1 MAGSTLD
8 LVRQALDGRVKYSI
22 TDPDLMPAAV
32 MLLLYPKDGE
42 YCVLLNKR
50 SQLVEHHKGEI
61 SFPGGARDPDDRDFL
76 DTALR
81 ETEEE
86 MGISRADVTILGQLD
101 DVVTRTNFG
110 VRVYIGTIPYPYG
123 FSPSAIEIAEVLE
136 VPVSALVDPANLRH
150 ETRLVD
156 GLATTV
162 RSYAYQEH
170 LVFGATAKIL
180 QQFLETLE
188 DGSAKDGLMKDGSA
202 KDGLMKDGSAKDGL
216 MKDGLMK
223 DGPIME
229 GN

>member
-1 MAGSTLD
+1 MARSTLD
-8 LVRQALDGRVKYSI
+8 LVKLALDGRIKHSI
-22 TDPDLMPAAV
+22 ADPSLMPAAV

-50 SQLVEHHKGEI
+50 SQVVEHHKGEI
-61 SFPGGARDPDDRDFL
+61 SFPGGARDPEDRDFL

-86 MGISRADVTILGQLD
+86 MGISRDDVTVLGQLD

-110 VRVYIGTIPYPYG
+110 VRVYIGTIPYPYA

-136 VPVSALVDPANLRH
+136 FPISALVDPANLRH
-150 ETRLVD
+150 ETRLVE
-156 GLATTV
+156 GLATSV
-162 RSYAYQEH
+162 RSYAYNEH

-180 QQFLETLE
+180 QQFLETVE
-188 DGSAKDGLMKDGSA
+188 DGLIEDGLTK
-202 KDGLMKDGSAKDGL
+202 
-216 MKDGLMK
+216 
-223 DGPIME
+223 E